1 MERPWLKHYD
11 PGVPQHLEYP
21 HLPLYHLLDDSAAR
35 EPDRPC
41 ASFFGRRLSYRAL
54 KDASDRFAAALQRLG
69 VAPGDRVGLLLP
81 SAPSFIVAYYGALK
95 VGAVVVAL
103 NPLANPHEL
112 TSHLRDSGAE
122 TLVTIPLFLTT
133 VAELRQR
140 AGLRRIIA
148 ARLADWMPFP
158 LSLAMRLREWRQ
170 ERAGRAA
177 APIDLATM
185 IAQPPPPDWR
195 PVPVDPDGLAVLLYS
210 GGTTGVAKGIRLSHF
225 ACMANAHQIRA
236 WGRLRP
242 SDRIVA
248 VLPLFHGYGMSANM
262 NAQLLAG
269 AEIVLVPRFEARDVL
284 KTIQKRRPTFFT
296 GVPTMFVAFSNL
308 PDIDRYDLSSLEGIF
323 VGAAPLTAA
332 IKEEFERKTG
342 GRMIEGYGLTEA
354 VTAIMANP
362 YKGTHKIGSIGI
374 PFPDV
379 DVKIVG
385 LDDGHDLAPGELGQI
400 VLRSPTLMQG
410 YYNQPGASAEA
421 LKDGWLQTGDVGYMD
436 EDGYFY
442 ITDRQKDLI
451 IVGGFNVF
459 PREIE
464 EVLYQHPKVKEG
476 TVIGVPDPYAGERI
490 KVFAVLKEGESAT
503 EAELLAFFRER
514 LTRYKVPS
522 AVEFRKELPKSMIGK
537 IMRRSLREE
546 EQQTT
551 ARDALG
557 KRA

>member
-1 MERPWLKHYD
+1 
-11 PGVPQHLEYP
+11 VPQHLDYP
-21 HLPLYHLLDDSAAR
+21 RLPLYHLLDDSAAR
-35 EPDRPC
+35 DPNRPA

-69 VAPGDRVGLLLP
+69 IAPGDRVGLLLP
-81 SAPSFIVAYYGALK
+81 TSPPFIIGYFGALK
-95 VGAVVVAL
+95 AGAVVVAL
-103 NPLANPHEL
+103 NPLANPQEL
-112 TSHLRDSGAE
+112 AAQLRDSGAQ
-122 TLVTIPLFLTT
+122 TLVTIPMFLPAA
-133 VAELRQR
+133 AELRER
-140 AGLRRIIA
+140 AGLRQIIA

-158 LSLAMRLREWRQ
+158 IGLAMRLRESRQ
-170 ERAGRAA
+170 ARAA
-177 APIDLATM
+177 RPTAPIDFAAL
-185 IAQPPPPDWR
+185 IAQPLPAGWR
-195 PVPVDPDGLAVLLYS
+195 PAPADPDSLAVLLYS
-210 GGTTGVAKGIRLSHF
+210 GGTTGAAKGIMLSHF

-236 WGRLRP
+236 WGQIGP
-242 SDRIVA
+242 SDRILA

-262 NAQLLAG
+262 NAALLAG
-269 AEIVLVPRFEARDVL
+269 GEIVLVPRFNAPEVL

-308 PDIDRYDLSSLEGIF
+308 PDIERYDLSSLAGIW

-332 IKEEFERKTG
+332 IKQEFEHKTG
-342 GRMIEGYGLTEA
+342 GRMIEGYGLTES

-362 YKGTHKIGSIGI
+362 YQGLHKIGSIGI

-379 DVKIVG
+379 DAKIADLG
-385 LDDGHDLAPGELGQI
+385 DGHDLAPGELGQI
-400 VLRSPTLMQG
+400 VLRSPTIMLG
-410 YYNQPGASAEA
+410 YYNQPRATAEA
-421 LKDGWLQTGDVGYMD
+421 LKGDWLQTGDIGYMD

-464 EVLYQHPKVKEG
+464 EVLYQHPKIKEG

-490 KVFAVLKEGESAT
+490 KVFAVLKDGETAT
-503 EAELLAFFRER
+503 EAELIAYFRER

-522 AVEFRKELPKSMIGK
+522 AVEFRAELPKSMIGK

-546 EQQTT
+546 IQP
-551 ARDALG
+551 AAHDDAAKG
-557 KRA
+557 A